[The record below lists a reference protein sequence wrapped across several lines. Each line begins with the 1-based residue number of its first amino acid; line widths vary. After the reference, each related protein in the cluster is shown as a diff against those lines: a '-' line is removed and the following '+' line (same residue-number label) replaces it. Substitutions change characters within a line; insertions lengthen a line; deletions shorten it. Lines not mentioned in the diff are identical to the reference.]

1 MKANESIL
9 VVDDDSDFLKIIK
22 RILEIKGYEVENA
35 LSASEA
41 ITRMEERFYN
51 VTILDISLP
60 DADGTE
66 LLSRLLEIHP
76 DVIAIML
83 TGHSSVQNAI
93 QSLNRGAFAYLEKPI
108 DPENFLSV
116 ISRGLEKQ
124 RLVLE
129 NRHLMEELEQ
139 RNRVT
144 NTLLGISQVVSQ
156 SLDLQQII
164 DSALEKLA
172 QSTGIEA
179 GFVYLCENDRLVLMG
194 HYGFSPRVA
203 KEIDKEIDKDAG
215 TIGRIFKQ
223 AKPVIID
230 KISSHDEP
238 SLTFLINGGYQ
249 SLAIIPL
256 TILGESIGV
265 MGVATG
271 SEHRFTLRNIELLTG
286 IGREISIAVRN
297 AQLYEEASSARAL
310 RELDAMRS
318 EFLANVSHE
327 LRTPLAVI
335 KGSANSLLQ
344 TDVIFDE
351 QTRRDFLQ
359 SIDKDA
365 DTLSRLVDDLL
376 MMSRLEADT
385 LEVKKK
391 SHKITEVIDLVKDR
405 LDSLT
410 VRHHLSINIP
420 DKLPPVAIDDGRIGE
435 VLTNLV
441 ENSVK
446 YSEENTNIV
455 IEAKPNGKEVVINVT
470 DEGIGIPPELHQKVF
485 DRFFQGNGR
494 KNGNRKGTGLGLAIC
509 RGIVEAH
516 GGRIWVASKPAKGAK
531 FSFSLPI
538 D

>member
-1 MKANESIL
+1 
-9 VVDDDSDFLKIIK
+9 
-22 RILEIKGYEVENA
+22 
-35 LSASEA
+35 
-41 ITRMEERFYN
+41 
-51 VTILDISLP
+51 
-60 DADGTE
+60 
-66 LLSRLLEIHP
+66 
-76 DVIAIML
+76 
-83 TGHSSVQNAI
+83 
-93 QSLNRGAFAYLEKPI
+93 
-108 DPENFLSV
+108 
-116 ISRGLEKQ
+116 
-124 RLVLE
+124 
-129 NRHLMEELEQ
+129 
-139 RNRVT
+139 
-144 NTLLGISQVVSQ
+144 
-156 SLDLQQII
+156 
-164 DSALEKLA
+164 
-172 QSTGIEA
+172 
-179 GFVYLCENDRLVLMG
+179 MG